1 MKRYEL
7 IIFDWDGTIM
17 DSAHEIVGAMQQAIQ
32 DTGLPERTPAQMRE
46 LIGLG
51 INDVLARLWPELDP
65 WRVKE
70 RLSRYRERC
79 GWPRS
84 RAVLFEPVRETL
96 AQLKQDG
103 FELAVATG
111 KSRRG
116 LDRAMQ
122 ESDTRG
128 YFKVTRC
135 ADESAPKPAP
145 RLVEDVLLRT
155 AVEPEYALVVGDTE
169 YDMAMAQ
176 AAGVDAVG
184 VRCGVHDDRRLR
196 RAGAIDVLDDI
207 GQLRPWLAR
216 QRNLPGDESAL

>member
-1 MKRYEL
+1 MKRYDL
-7 IIFDWDGTIM
+7 IIFDWDGTLM
-17 DSAHEIVGAMQQAIQ
+17 DSAYEIVGTMQQAIQ

-51 INDVLARLWPELDP
+51 INDVLARLFPDLDP
-65 WRVKE
+65 ARVKE
-70 RLSRYRERC
+70 RLARYRERY
-79 GWPRS
+79 GWTRN
-84 RAVLFEPVRETL
+84 RVVLFEPVRETL
-96 AQLKQDG
+96 VLLGQRG

-116 LDRAMQ
+116 LDRALK

-128 YFKVTRC
+128 YFRVTRC

-145 RLVEDVLLRT
+145 RLIEDVLLRT
-155 AVEPEYALVVGDTE
+155 VTEPERALVVGDTE
-169 YDMAMAQ
+169 YDMAMAR

-184 VRCGVHDDRRLR
+184 VRCGVHEDTRLR

-207 GQLRPWLAR
+207 GALPAWLNAHAEPP
-216 QRNLPGDESAL
+216 LGDPAL

>member
-51 INDVLARLWPELDP
+51 INDVLARLFPELDT
-65 WRVKE
+65 WRVKQ
-70 RLSRYRERC
+70 RLTRYRDRY

-84 RAVLFEPVRETL
+84 RVMLFEPVHTTL
-96 AQLKQDG
+96 TRLQQQG

-116 LDRAMQ
+116 LDRAMH

-128 YFKVTRC
+128 YFQVTRC

-145 RLVEDVLLRT
+145 RLVEDVLLRR
-155 AVEPEYALVVGDTE
+155 AVAPEYALMVGDTE
-169 YDMAMAQ
+169 YDMAMAR
-176 AAGVDAVG
+176 AAGVDAIG

-196 RAGAIDVLDDI
+196 RAGAIDVLDDV
-207 GQLRPWLAR
+207 GQLPLWLASHS
-216 QRNLPGDESAL
+216 QPPGD

>member
-1 MKRYEL
+1 MKRYDL
-7 IIFDWDGTIM
+7 IIFDWDGTLM

-51 INDVLARLWPELDP
+51 LNDVLGRLFPDLEP
-65 WRVKE
+65 SRVKE
-70 RLSRYRERC
+70 RLARYRERY

-84 RAVLFEPVRETL
+84 RVVLFKPVRETL
-96 AQLKQDG
+96 ILLEQRG

-116 LDRAMQ
+116 LDRAMK

-128 YFKVTRC
+128 HFRVTRC

-155 AVEPEYALVVGDTE
+155 ATEPERALVVGDTE
-169 YDMAMAQ
+169 YDMAMAR
-176 AAGVDAVG
+176 AAGVDSVG
-184 VRCGVHDDRRLR
+184 VRCGVHEDRRLR
-196 RAGAIDVLDDI
+196 RAGAIAVLDDI
-207 GQLRPWLAR
+207 GELPAWLTSHAE
-216 QRNLPGDESAL
+216 PPAGASTA